1 MSNDI
6 VCLYHKNCADGFGA
20 AYAVWCVY
28 QDKADYIPVQYGD
41 EPPDVTGK
49 EVYIVDF
56 SFKRDILLTMAD
68 IAKSVT
74 IIDHHKT
81 AQEDLEG
88 IFNSPKIDGIF
99 DMTKSGAVLT
109 FNYLYPRFNEP
120 PLLLQY
126 VQDRDLWRWE
136 LPYSREFSAA
146 LQSYPFDFKLWDCF
160 NSDSKILDLQA
171 EGIAILRYQR
181 HQIEIAKSQHWF
193 ETIAGFRVPVVNL
206 RGILVS
212 DVVGELSEGF
222 PFAAAVFYTAT
233 HKVFSLR
240 SKEGGEDVSAV
251 AAKFGGGGHKHA
263 AGFSVPLIQTHEDAE
278 DTAVLL
284 KARLRTLTFDP
295 QEK

>member
-28 QDKADYIPVQYGD
+28 QDKVDYIPVQYGD
-41 EPPDVTGK
+41 EPPDVVGK
-49 EVYIVDF
+49 EVLIVDF
-56 SFKRDILLTMAD
+56 SFKRDVLLSMAD
-68 IAKSVT
+68 TARSVT

-88 IFNSPKIDGIF
+88 IFDLPKINGIF
-99 DMTKSGAVLT
+99 DMTRSGAVLT
-109 FNYLYPRFNEP
+109 WEYFHSHLV
-120 PLLLQY
+120 PLLLKY
-126 VQDRDLWRWE
+126 VQDRDLWKWK
-136 LPYSREFSAA
+136 LPSSREVSAA
-146 LQSYPFDFKLWDCF
+146 IQSYPFDFELWSNFDV
-160 NSDSKILDLQA
+160 DELA
-171 EGIAILRYQR
+171 VEGAAILRYQR
-181 HQIEIAKSQHWF
+181 QQIEIAKKQYWF
-193 ETIAGFRVPVVNL
+193 ETITGFRVPIVNL

-222 PFAAAVFYTAT
+222 PFAAAVFYTET
-233 HKVFSLR
+233 SKIYSLR